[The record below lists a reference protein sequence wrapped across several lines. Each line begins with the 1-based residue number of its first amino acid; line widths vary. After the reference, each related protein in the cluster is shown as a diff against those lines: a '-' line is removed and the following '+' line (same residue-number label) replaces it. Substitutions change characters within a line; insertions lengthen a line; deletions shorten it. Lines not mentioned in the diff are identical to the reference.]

1 MPGKNHGIGL
11 QGEKF
16 RPDSL
21 EQKRPVPSGKIP
33 TPHST
38 TKEHVPSNQSLQ
50 GGKEKTE
57 TPRTVARHMK
67 HPHLHTGHLAFRP
80 LVQKQ
85 IGGKRLD
92 FEIESDPAEKTRV
105 RCHRSRIR
113 MIGNLA
119 PMPPLNPRRIGCMVK
134 MPVCQQKPVHFFPR
148 KPDIR
153 PLGSVKKKISPR
165 GLQEKSVGI
174 EGTAG
179 KCFELIH
186 GKMV

>member
-1 MPGKNHGIGL
+1 MPGKNHRIGL

-16 RPDSL
+16 CPDSL
-21 EQKRPVPSGKIP
+21 EQKRPVSSGKIP
-33 TPHST
+33 APHSP
-38 TKEHVPSNQSLQ
+38 TKEHVPPNQCLQ

-67 HPHLHTGHLAFRP
+67 HPHFHTGHLAFRP
-80 LVQKQ
+80 LIQKQ
-85 IGGKRLD
+85 ISGKWLD
-92 FEIESDPAEKTRV
+92 FEIESDPAEKPRV
-105 RCHRSRIR
+105 RCHRCRIR
-113 MIGNLA
+113 MIADLA
-119 PMPPLNPRRIGCMVK
+119 PMPSLNPRRIGCMVK
-134 MPVCQQKPVHFFPR
+134 MPVRQQKPVHFFPR
-148 KPDIR
+148 KPGVR
-153 PLGSVKKKISPR
+153 TLRSVKKKISPR